1 MNPIF
6 EIIKNSLG
14 SHLEA
19 SDLNTPVDKLGIDS
33 IDFFDL
39 RVNLDNHSG
48 YEIADSDWLEFTT
61 LQQILDFYAQTN
73 GQSQNGANSAVATE
87 DVNFRRYQINMPQMA
102 LKALSENWLLKEM
115 GDFHWNVLC
124 NGLGVDSSK
133 IQDEF
138 GNRLYATFVRIRLI
152 ASDHLKAFKE
162 NEYLSM
168 EPEMSRYGNSMYFS
182 NLNIA
187 GDNGKKIT
195 ANLMTTFSYRN
206 KEDNKSLKKGQPY
219 DVTNTIE
226 NQSEY
231 PAFGQGYR
239 FLRKQ
244 ELEKVELLGT
254 TFSVNNDIVF
264 ETKYEINPY
273 LDLNGVNL
281 LYFAAYPTINDVCE
295 ARFFNEYHSGRI
307 QEHWAKEAYTIARD
321 IYYLSNCDLRDSIRY
336 RVHEVEF
343 LGENRV
349 KIQSTLMRES
359 DGNLLAR
366 IFTIKELVQ

>member
-6 EIIKNSLG
+6 NIIRQSLG
-14 SHLEA
+14 SHLET
-19 SDLNTPVDKLGIDS
+19 SDLNTPVDQLGIDS

-48 YEIADSDWLEFTT
+48 HEIADSDWLSFTT
-61 LQQILDFYAQTN
+61 LQQILDFYAKSN
-73 GQSQNGANSAVATE
+73 GGLQNGATATGAAE
-87 DVNFRRYQINMPQMA
+87 DLNHRRYQINMPQMA

-133 IQDEF
+133 IKDEF
-138 GNRLYATFVRIRLI
+138 GNRLYATFVRIRLV
-152 ASDHLKAFKE
+152 ASEQLKAFKE

-182 NLNIA
+182 NLHIA
-187 GDNGKKIT
+187 GDGGKKIT

-206 KEDNKSLKKGQPY
+206 AEDNKSLKKGQPFG
-219 DVTNTIE
+219 VTNTIE
-226 NQSEY
+226 NQTAY
-231 PAFGQGYR
+231 PEFGQGYR
-239 FLRKQ
+239 FLRKK
-244 ELEKVELLGT
+244 ELEQVELLGT
-254 TFSVNNDIVF
+254 TFRVSDEILY
-264 ETKYEINPY
+264 ETPYEINPY

-295 ARFFNEYHSGRI
+295 ARYFNENHPGRI
-307 QEHWAKEAYTIARD
+307 QEHWAKEAYTLARD

-343 LGENRV
+343 LGDKRV
-349 KIQSTLMRES
+349 KIQSTLQRES

-366 IFTIKELVQ
+366 IFTIKEIVA